1 MKIKKNIAVSESGFV
16 FDSNTGDSFSLN
28 ATGKEILNM
37 LNDNKSEEDIKH
49 FFLKEYDVD
58 DLTFEQNYFDF
69 MNILINLNLVEDAQ

>member
-37 LNDNKSEEDIKH
+37 LNENKSEEDIKL
-49 FFLKEYDVD
+49 FFLKDYDVD
-58 DLTFEQNYFDF
+58 DVTFEQNYFDF

>member
-37 LNDNKSEEDIKH
+37 LNDDKSEEDIKQ